1 MLAGTVERSGRLYG
15 EEEAE
20 WGKAAQAA
28 GQWRPEE
35 IGRQAA
41 PVKTEEWGKDRR
53 GGGQEEAEQ
62 VTEPAKSGIF
72 DYDELLKDELAAEDA
87 RKDSL
92 EARGV
97 AVVTT
102 SGALVTLLFALS
114 ALSTEEQATYE
125 LSDFASVVL
134 AIALVLFVGAA
145 IVALLINR
153 PMDYIGAK
161 VDDIEKLL
169 NAESPSGS
177 EQARKDVAFARLTEL
192 RSARQINGRKA
203 DLLLRAMGLE
213 VAAVV
218 AVGVAVVSI
227 LL

>member
-1 MLAGTVERSGRLYG
+1 M
-15 EEEAE
+15 
-20 WGKAAQAA
+20 
-28 GQWRPEE
+28 
-35 IGRQAA
+35 
-41 PVKTEEWGKDRR
+41 
-53 GGGQEEAEQ
+53 
-62 VTEPAKSGIF
+62 TEPAKSGVF

-102 SGALVTLLFALS
+102 AGALVTLLFALS
-114 ALSTEEQATYE
+114 ALSTKEEATYE

-161 VDDIEKLL
+161 VDDIDALL
-169 NAESPSGS
+169 KSKSPSTS
-177 EQARKDVAFARLTEL
+177 EEARTDVAFARLTEL
-192 RSARQINGRKA
+192 RSARAVNGKKA
-203 DLLLRAMGLE
+203 NLLLVAMGFE
-213 VAAVV
+213 VGAVLAV
-218 AVGVAVVSI
+218 AVAVVSI